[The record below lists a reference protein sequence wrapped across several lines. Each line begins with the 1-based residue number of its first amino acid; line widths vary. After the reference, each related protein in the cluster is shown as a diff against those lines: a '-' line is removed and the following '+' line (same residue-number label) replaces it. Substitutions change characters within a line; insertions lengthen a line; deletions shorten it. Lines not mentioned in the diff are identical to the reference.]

1 VSDVKSV
8 WRVRIHYCIPKD
20 DRELDTEDTDDVDM
34 SQSSLEDTIIA
45 EDRPE
50 SVLPVTTGT
59 QPLDVA
65 CQQSIPAEEGELL
78 DTAMVSNPSFSASG
92 SSLRANSRD

>member
-1 VSDVKSV
+1 M
-8 WRVRIHYCIPKD
+8 RIHYCIPKD

-65 CQQSIPAEEGELL
+65 CQQSIPAEEGEFIRYRHVIKSVFLSIRF
-78 DTAMVSNPSFSASG
+78 VIKSKFKR
-92 SSLRANSRD
+92 LR